1 MGQGVAQCPCQ
12 VAASPQP
19 WWPPG
24 SPLVPPQS
32 LLSLSS
38 VDRERLG
45 HREQAEPPFPCPGL
59 RFRVHSLPLVC
70 PMNHGE
76 NWPQRL
82 GRAGGGQRGCSLGV
96 KCLSAKAGQPA
107 GLPGVW
113 SRDAQRRR
121 VLCGDT
127 SPCPWLPRPPA
138 PKGPSQAPSLSGLSL
153 STCCP
158 LPAPGQSKPPPR
170 ARTGRGG
177 GVQAMNTPQ
186 NQPTAPQP
194 ERRKPRVSPPTPAQS
209 RDPKTRCGLRPPFQH
224 THIFKAGLF
233 SMSFGQF

>member
-1 MGQGVAQCPCQ
+1 MPLPGGSFPADLVGPPVA
-12 VAASPQP
+12 P
-19 WWPPG
+19 W
-24 SPLVPPQS
+24 SLLRAS

-45 HREQAEPPFPCPGL
+45 HREQAEPPFACPGL

-107 GLPGVW
+107 GLPSVW
-113 SRDAQRRR
+113 RRDAQRRR

-177 GVQAMNTPQ
+177 GVQAMNTPR

-209 RDPKTRCGLRPPFQH
+209 RDPKTRCGLRPPFQR